1 MSELVHATS
10 TSRDLRP
17 IGGAPAEHF
26 YWLAQQPYS
35 SYEIVVDATSGDIG
49 PTLELARLAGDGST
63 VLQSAVGTSAIG
75 FSRSLRV
82 VNDGAAAQASQLI
95 RVRSGA
101 CGTGCGPDDVY
112 RIRMRET
119 TGRIPRFN
127 NSASQATIVVLQN
140 TSDGTVAGTI
150 RFWRANGGLAAS
162 QAFTPGP
169 ARALGRELQRDSRPR
184 GHVRLGDDR
193 ARRAL
198 RRARRQVGGAR
209 ARDRVQLRLVARAA
223 RPMTG
228 AGRRLASM

>member
-1 MSELVHATS
+1 M
-10 TSRDLRP
+10 P
-17 IGGAPAEHF
+17 
-26 YWLAQQPYS
+26 
-35 SYEIVVDATSGDIG
+35 
-49 PTLELARLAGDGST
+49 
-63 VLQSAVGTSAIG
+63 
-75 FSRSLRV
+75 
-82 VNDGAAAQASQLI
+82 AAQASQLI

-127 NSASQATIVVLQN
+127 NSATQATIVVLQN
-140 TSDGTVAGTI
+140 PSDGTVAGTM

-162 QAFTPGP
+162 QAFSLGPHALSIVNSSGIPG
-169 ARALGRELQRDSRPR
+169 PR
-184 GHVRLGDDR
+184 GHVRLGDGR
-193 ARRAL
+193 PRRTL

-228 AGRRLASM
+228 AGRRRASM